1 MHRSQPLKP
10 AIMLSLAAAAV
21 ELPFLATCLLV
32 QLFRHCDHCRHE
44 WLSWP
49 ILSGVAPWYI
59 TAFYFKLVPRD
70 LTMFQVRCGLASF
83 TVCFIAL
90 VFALSW
96 RSALWRQLLAA
107 SLFLSA
113 ALAIL
118 AFGVIAA

>member
-1 MHRSQPLKP
+1 
-10 AIMLSLAAAAV
+10 MLNLAVAAV

-49 ILSGVAPWYI
+49 ILSGVAPWYFA
-59 TAFYFKLVPRD
+59 AFHFKLVPRD
-70 LTMFQVRCGLASF
+70 LTLFQVRCGWALF
-83 TVCFIAL
+83 TVFFIAL

-107 SLFLSA
+107 SLILST
-113 ALAIL
+113 ALAVL
-118 AFGVIAA
+118 AFCVIAA